1 MYQHIMETWHLDPT
15 IDLMLEEA
23 TLGKTQTLSKRFSE
37 FLLFFSGSKR
47 GMGKPRIYPHLPTI
61 WGCFYSLGTSIF
73 MVKLSIYPIYP
84 YLCISILFYPI
95 YPYLFISILSFLP
108 ILSILSI
115 NASVQL
121 PRCRAVSP
129 SPRAGAGSSSSATH
143 LVRTT
148 CLVVVEE
155 WWCWLVGW
163 CWVDMMLV
171 VGWKDVLLFF
181 DWLVW
186 VMLVGNTADLVG
198 FQSRLDWSLMQGIPT
213 KL

>member
-84 YLCISILFYPI
+84 IYPYLCISILFYPI

-115 NASVQL
+115 LSCLSDCLSIYTSTGWLLHVLATRYCPEHD
-121 PRCRAVSP
+121 PRFRVI
-129 SPRAGAGSSSSATH
+129 R
-143 LVRTT
+143 
-148 CLVVVEE
+148 VEE
-155 WWCWLVGW
+155 PLQSQFN
-163 CWVDMMLV
+163 ML
-171 VGWKDVLLFF
+171 
-181 DWLVW
+181 
-186 VMLVGNTADLVG
+186 
-198 FQSRLDWSLMQGIPT
+198 
-213 KL
+213 